1 MLARTSWAGLRLVLA
16 ATVVLGLL
24 YPLAMTGIAQV
35 AAPWRSQ
42 GSLLTANGEH
52 TTDAAEA
59 VGSELIGQATTD
71 TARFFP
77 RPSAAGDG
85 WDGLASS
92 GSNLGPESP
101 DLVAAIE
108 ERRAEVADREGVD
121 PADVPPDAVTA
132 SASGLDPDIS
142 PAYAALQVPRVARE
156 SGLGEDDVRAL
167 VEEHTTGRGL
177 GVLGEPHVRV
187 LTLNLALGQAIAQAA
202 SGGGTDAG

>member
-42 GSLLTANGEH
+42 GSLVTATGEH
-52 TTDAAEA
+52 TTDAGQA

-71 TARFFP
+71 AARFFP

-85 WDGLASS
+85 WDGLASA

-108 ERRAEVADREGVD
+108 ERLAEVADREGVD
-121 PADVPPDAVTA
+121 PSEVPPDAVTA

-142 PAYAALQVPRVARE
+142 PAYAELQVPRVARE
-156 SGLGEDDVRAL
+156 TGLSEDDVREL
-167 VEEHTTGRGL
+167 VDEHTAGRGL

-187 LTLNLALGQAIAQAA
+187 LTLNLALDAAVAQATS
-202 SGGGTDAG
+202 SGGPDAG